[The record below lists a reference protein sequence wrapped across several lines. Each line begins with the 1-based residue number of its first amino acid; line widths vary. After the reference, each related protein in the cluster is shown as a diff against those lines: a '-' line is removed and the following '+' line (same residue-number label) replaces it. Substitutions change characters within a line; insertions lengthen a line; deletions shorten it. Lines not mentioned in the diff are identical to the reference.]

1 MRVLGQTWQPAGSA
15 SADADG
21 AEDGAA
27 LVVRALRLA
36 AGPGCWPLVERM
48 FRDVCGA
55 GRGAGRG
62 AGQGD
67 GAAAACLFRI
77 LLQGLALGARRPLR
91 LGFMGAPELTHDER
105 SLLQVIAAA
114 QAGNTALLD
123 ATAIWLARP
132 AAASS
137 VARAAAGFGEL
148 LAAHGTLLTP
158 DPAA

>member
-1 MRVLGQTWQPAGSA
+1 MRVMGRTWQSVAAAA
-15 SADADG
+15 STDVDG
-21 AEDGAA
+21 PEDGAA

-48 FRDVCGA
+48 FRDVCGS
-55 GRGAGRG
+55 GSRP
-62 AGQGD
+62 GQGD

-114 QAGNTALLD
+114 QAGDTALLD
-123 ATAIWLARP
+123 ATATWLARP
-132 AAASS
+132 AAAPS

-148 LAAHGTLLTP
+148 LAAHGALLAP
-158 DPAA
+158 GRPA

>member
-1 MRVLGQTWQPAGSA
+1 MRVSGQTWQPAAGPPP
-15 SADADG
+15 ADLDG

-48 FRDVCGA
+48 LRDACGSA
-55 GRGAGRG
+55 RD
-62 AGQGD
+62 D
-67 GAAAACLFRI
+67 GPAAACLFRI

-114 QAGNTALLD
+114 QAGDAALLE

-132 AAASS
+132 AAAPS

>member
-1 MRVLGQTWQPAGSA
+1 MRVLGQTWQPMAGSA
-15 SADADG
+15 SAEA
-21 AEDGAA
+21 DGAA

-48 FRDVCGA
+48 FRDVC
-55 GRGAGRG
+55 GAGRG

>member
-1 MRVLGQTWQPAGSA
+1 MRVLGQTWQSMAGPA

-48 FRDVCGA
+48 FRDVCGP
-55 GRGAGRG
+55 GPDG
-62 AGQGD
+62 

>member
-1 MRVLGQTWQPAGSA
+1 MHVMGQTWQPVAGSA
-15 SADADG
+15 DVDG

-27 LVVRALRLA
+27 LMVRALRLA

-48 FRDVCGA
+48 FRDLCGP
-55 GRGAGRG
+55 
-62 AGQGD
+62 GQGD

-114 QAGNTALLD
+114 QAGDAALLD

-132 AAASS
+132 MAVAS
-137 VARAAAGFGEL
+137 VARAVTGFGEL
-148 LAAHGTLLTP
+148 LAARGVLVAS
-158 DPAA
+158 DPQA